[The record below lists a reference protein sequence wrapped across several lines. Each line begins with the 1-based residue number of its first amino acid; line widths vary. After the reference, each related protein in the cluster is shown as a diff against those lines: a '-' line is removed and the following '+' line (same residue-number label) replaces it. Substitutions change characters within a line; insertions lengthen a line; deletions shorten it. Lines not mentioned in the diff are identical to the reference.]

1 MMKNHQAP
9 RQSTPLSHWWEKTV
23 SGQDTSLSASISR
36 LLLQAVSGLY
46 WLGLKGNLLLYTSG
60 RKRRTCPALPAISI
74 GNLTMGGTGKTTAAA
89 FLARHLQHAGIKP
102 AIVLRGYRGQIG
114 REPVIL
120 WGDEATTGW
129 RVSETGDEAC
139 LLAQTLEGVPVAV
152 GKRREAVIARLAEDS
167 DAQIVILDD
176 GFQYFRMNRL
186 IDIVLI
192 DATVDISHQQLF
204 PAGYLRE
211 PVAHLRRA
219 DQIWLTHADQAD
231 PAQLSRLKKLVRH
244 SAEELPVVET
254 THQITG
260 LRMLRGQPV
269 ALEQICARQVL
280 AVSAIGNPESFE
292 QSLRRLGA
300 EVTARR
306 YADHHYYTVQDLR
319 EIEAAARAQQ
329 ADFVAITAKDAVKWP
344 DRELDIPVVVVA
356 CQLQIISGQQAVAE
370 VVDRARQ
377 ALGESH
383 YD

>member
-1 MMKNHQAP
+1 MKNQQDP
-9 RQSTPLSHWWEKTV
+9 RQSTPLSRWWEKTV

-36 LLLQAVSGLY
+36 LLLWGGSGLY

-60 RKRRTCPALPAISI
+60 LKQRTRPVLPAISI

-89 FLARHLQHAGIKP
+89 FLARRLQHAGIRP

-120 WGDEATTGW
+120 CGDTATMRRG
-129 RVSETGDEAC
+129 VSETGDEAC
-139 LLAQTLEGVPVAV
+139 LLAQTLEGVPIAV
-152 GKRREAVIARLAEDS
+152 GKRREAVIAQLAQDS
-167 DAQIVILDD
+167 NVEVVILDD
-176 GFQYFRMNRL
+176 GFQYFRMSRL
-186 IDIVLI
+186 VDIVLI

-211 PVAHLRRA
+211 PIAHLRRA
-219 DQIWLTHADQAD
+219 DQIWITHTDQAN
-231 PAQLSRLKKLVRH
+231 PSQLARLNNLLRH
-244 SAEELPVVET
+244 SAEELPIVET
-254 THQITG
+254 RHQIIG
-260 LRMLRGQPV
+260 LRTLSGPPV
-269 ALEQICARQVL
+269 EREEIHDRRVL

-292 QSLRRLGA
+292 QSLRQLGA

-319 EIEAAARAQQ
+319 EIVAAARTQQ

-344 DRELDIPVVVVA
+344 EQELDVPVIIVE

-377 ALGESH
+377 TLGEPH

>member
-1 MMKNHQAP
+1 MKIHQAP
-9 RQSTPLSHWWEKTV
+9 KQLAALPRWWKKTV
-23 SGQDTSLSASISR
+23 SGQTTGALAAASR
-36 LLLQAVSGLY
+36 LLLKALCGPY

-60 RKRRTCPALPAISI
+60 LKRRTRPVLPAISI

-89 FLARHLQHAGIKP
+89 FLARRLHQAGVQP
-102 AIVLRGYRGQIG
+102 AIVLRGFQGQIG

-120 WGDEATTGW
+120 CGDATTIQRG
-129 RVSETGDEAC
+129 VSETGDEAC
-139 LLAQTLEGVPVAV
+139 LLAQTLDGVPVAV
-152 GKRREAVIARLAEDS
+152 GQRREAVIARLAEHS

-192 DATVDISHQQLF
+192 DATVDISRQRLF

-211 PVAHLRRA
+211 PPAHLRRA
-219 DQIWLTHADQAD
+219 DQIWITHADQAS
-231 PAQLSRLKKLVRH
+231 PSQLSRLKKLVRQT
-244 SAEELPVVET
+244 ADKLAVVET
-254 THQITG
+254 KHQITG
-260 LRMLRGQPV
+260 FRMLSGPPV
-269 ALEQICARQVL
+269 GPEEIRNRQVL

-292 QSLRRLGA
+292 RSLRQLGA

-319 EIEAAARAQQ
+319 EVEAAARAQQ

-344 DRELDIPVVVVA
+344 ERGWDVPVIVVE

-377 ALGESH
+377 AIGEY